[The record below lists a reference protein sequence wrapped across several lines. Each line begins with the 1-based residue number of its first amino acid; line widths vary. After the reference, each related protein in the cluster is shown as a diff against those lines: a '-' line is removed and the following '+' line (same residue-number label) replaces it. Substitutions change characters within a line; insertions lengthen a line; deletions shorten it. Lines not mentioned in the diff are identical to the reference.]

1 MRLCRAEKAETRGSD
16 GKIAIPCFRTSAKT
30 AGIHHIWWIPA
41 VFLHFLPKVQTQPRN
56 TTYYAY
62 LGAYNF
68 FMSRIGNGGRRPVP
82 PCAPWAR
89 SRTGAGHTARWRRV
103 PACGGTGL
111 WTAACSPARCVRAA
125 RLRSVCAGALK
136 LRRSVQ
142 VRPAPRRTGGVRRCG
157 HGPSARS
164 ARCVSAAAAR
174 RVYGRQ
180 YVPRRGVWATYLRS
194 AWAGPCSYGSRCPAA
209 SVRAR
214 LPLFGIFPLIGG
226 IAFEKSFAVC
236 TFSDAAPDRRGSG
249 SGGL

>member
-125 RLRSVCAGALK
+125 RLRSAWAGALK

-142 VRPAPRRTGGVRRCG
+142 VRPTLRRSGGML
-157 HGPSARS
+157 PA
-164 ARCVSAAAAR
+164 
-174 RVYGRQ
+174 
-180 YVPRRGVWATYLRS
+180 VPCAYPLRRRG
-194 AWAGPCSYGSRCPAA
+194 GSM
-209 SVRAR
+209 
-214 LPLFGIFPLIGG
+214 GGNTFPG
-226 IAFEKSFAVC
+226 AVC
-236 TFSDAAPDRRGSG
+236 ACGTPPLGMCG
-249 SGGL
+249 VV